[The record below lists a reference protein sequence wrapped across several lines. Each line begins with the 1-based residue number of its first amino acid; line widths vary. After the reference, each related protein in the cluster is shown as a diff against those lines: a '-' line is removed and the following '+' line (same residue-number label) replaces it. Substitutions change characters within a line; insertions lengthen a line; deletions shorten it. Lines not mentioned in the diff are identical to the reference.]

1 MTLKFFLLN
10 RWNFT
15 LIWIDY
21 KVYSCQ
27 SLSRKIFFDKWVI
40 NVNNLEMKKSFLA
53 IVNKVALPLCC
64 IVICIAIFIND
75 VDLLPY
81 HFLIRFVVL
90 IGSVMVVVANVM
102 NLSSKGFWVNIK
114 DITMEKR
121 FYLNYYNVIE
131 TLFSWYFFLYTL
143 LKLYMESIMFTYA
156 MILALGIYCGCRMI
170 KCE

>member
-1 MTLKFFLLN
+1 
-10 RWNFT
+10 
-15 LIWIDY
+15 
-21 KVYSCQ
+21 
-27 SLSRKIFFDKWVI
+27 
-40 NVNNLEMKKSFLA
+40 MKKPFLA
-53 IVNKVALPLCC
+53 IVNKIALPLCC
-64 IVICIAIFIND
+64 IVICIAIFINN

-90 IGSVMVVVANVM
+90 IGSVMVVVANIL

-114 DITMEKR
+114 SITMEKR

-143 LKLYMESIMFTYA
+143 LKLYMESIIFTYA
-156 MILALGIYCGCRMI
+156 MILAFGIYCGCRMI